1 MNTIYD
7 TIVWLQSQ
15 ATSHQFPI
23 VQFSGDTDMVTAGWV
38 SLTSIDK
45 PEIVVTQ
52 TTAAEHHAIAQGHD
66 GYLQVENRINVALG
80 RTDLRCAWL
89 VRVEETSPMIQGTT
103 FQKFR
108 KSYRP
113 PKLLFRDI
121 LGIESLASEASR
133 TTRSEFER
141 GGGKVLVLE

>member
-1 MNTIYD
+1 
-7 TIVWLQSQ
+7 
-15 ATSHQFPI
+15 
-23 VQFSGDTDMVTAGWV
+23 MVTAGWI

-66 GYLQVENRINVALG
+66 GYLQVESRINAALG

-89 VRVEETSPMIQGTT
+89 ARVEESSPMIQGTT
-103 FQKFR
+103 FQEFR
-108 KSYRP
+108 KSYQP
-113 PKLLFRDI
+113 PRLLFRDI
-121 LGIESLASEASR
+121 LGHESLASEASR

>member
-1 MNTIYD
+1 
-7 TIVWLQSQ
+7 
-15 ATSHQFPI
+15 
-23 VQFSGDTDMVTAGWV
+23 MVTAGWV

-66 GYLQVENRINVALG
+66 GYLQVENRINAALG

-89 VRVEETSPMIQGTT
+89 ARVEESSPTIQGAS
-103 FQKFR
+103 FQKFL
-108 KSYRP
+108 KSYQP

-121 LGIESLASEASR
+121 LGNGSLASEASR

-141 GGGKVLVLE
+141 SGGKVLVLQ